1 MSFSIWALAI
11 SAMPLQGA
19 HGQTAKLSTAT
30 SLDLLVPSNASFQD
44 LDASSLNIRCDGAK
58 YGFNPSLADCE
69 GARSYIAPES
79 TQFTFGDR
87 HTGLPEGTFPLPY
100 MMMGGRLEEAKETSI
115 KSFPDDNLCISD
127 KAECYF
133 QVINIGDGATGSA
146 SLNQIRTAASALF
159 LQCGSND
166 PSQGGIVTNIG
177 KIRPHSSL
185 SRKCYLGIVIYQA

>member
-1 MSFSIWALAI
+1 MSFSIWALAL
-11 SAMPLQGA
+11 SAMPLQGT
-19 HGQTAKLSTAT
+19 HGQTVKVSTAT

-44 LDASSLNIRCDGAK
+44 LDAPSGRNLNVRCDGAK

-100 MMMGGRLEEAKETSI
+100 MMMGGRLEEAKETSFI
-115 KSFPDDNLCISD
+115 SFTDDNLCISD

-133 QVINIGDGATGSA
+133 QIIKIGDGATGRA

-159 LQCGSND
+159 LQCGSNE

-177 KIRPHSSL
+177 KIRPT
-185 SRKCYLGIVIYQA
+185 